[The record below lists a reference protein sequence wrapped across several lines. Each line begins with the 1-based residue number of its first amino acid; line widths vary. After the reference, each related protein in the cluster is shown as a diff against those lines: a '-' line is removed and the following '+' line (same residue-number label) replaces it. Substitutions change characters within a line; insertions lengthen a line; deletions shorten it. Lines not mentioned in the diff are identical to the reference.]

1 MTQQQYHQTLDMA
14 EYDWKFIKNYIMV
27 NYVLNQETLVAS
39 YHINS
44 VTERQMLK
52 SMVQRTLVKHNFGEC
67 DVKSAILFM
76 VPPESKVN
84 IHIDGYTAE
93 RKDASNYAM
102 NIPIENCEQ
111 GVMHW
116 YNGEYTLEE
125 KVTSEN
131 LKHLKIKWVDDP
143 ELVYSK
149 IIDTPCIVKVDTPH
163 NVENLGNKHRL
174 ILSIRFNPDL
184 VIQ

>member
-1 MTQQQYHQTLDMA
+1 MTQKYYQPLDMSGP
-14 EYDWKFIKNYIMV
+14 DWDFIKNYVMV
-27 NYVLNQETLVAS
+27 NYVLNQKTLVAS

-44 VTERQMLK
+44 APEREMLK
-52 SMVQRTLVKHNFGEC
+52 SMVQSTLVKHNFGDC

-102 NIPIENCEQ
+102 NIPIENCDQ

-116 YNGEYTLEE
+116 YSGDYILEE
-125 KVTSEN
+125 KMTSEK
-131 LKHLKIKWVDDP
+131 LKHLKIKWTSDP
-143 ELVYSK
+143 ELVFSK
-149 IIDTPCIVKVDTPH
+149 IIDSPCIVKVDTPH
-163 NVENLGNKHRL
+163 NVENLGDKHRL
-174 ILSIRFNPDL
+174 ILSIRFKPDL
-184 VIQ
+184 AIQ

>member
-1 MTQQQYHQTLDMA
+1 MTQQYHQLVDMPGP
-14 EYDWKFIKNYIMV
+14 DWNFIKNYIMA
-27 NYVLNQETLVAS
+27 NYVLNQKTLVAS
-39 YHINS
+39 YPLNS

-52 SMVQRTLVKHNFGEC
+52 SMVQRTLVKHNFGNC

-116 YNGEYTLEE
+116 YSGDYTLEE
-125 KVTSEN
+125 KMTTEN
-131 LKHLKIKWVDDP
+131 LRHLKIKWNGEP
-143 ELVYSK
+143 ELVFSK
-149 IIDTPCIVKVDTPH
+149 IIDAPCIVKVDTPH

-174 ILSIRFNPDL
+174 ILSIRFRPDL
-184 VIQ
+184 AIQ

>member
-1 MTQQQYHQTLDMA
+1 MIEKYYQPLQMSGP
-14 EYDWKFIKNYIMV
+14 DWQFIKNYIMV

-44 VTERQMLK
+44 ITERQMLK
-52 SMVQRTLVKHNFGEC
+52 SMVQRTLVKHNFGDC

-116 YNGEYTLEE
+116 YSGDYTLEE
-125 KVTSEN
+125 KMTSEN
-131 LKHLKIKWVDDP
+131 LRHLKIKWNGDP
-143 ELVYSK
+143 EVLCSK
-149 IIDTPCIVKVDTPH
+149 IIDVPCIVKVDTPH

-174 ILSIRFNPDL
+174 ILSIRFRPDL
-184 VIQ
+184 AIQ